1 MRVRRMVGLALA
13 TAVITGTAGAQEMIV
28 NGGFETGDF
37 TGWTRQ
43 VWPGSNGDIRVVVA
57 GNGFLSG
64 LPQIGPRT
72 GARYALTDQTGPGA
86 YSLRQAFT
94 LDAAPASATLRFA
107 LSVTSYGTP
116 TAPGTTFDPFGPT
129 MRQFARVDLFSGL
142 LADGFS
148 SAAPLQTFYA
158 GPGAAVEGPQPW
170 QLFSF
175 DLTSLLAAP
184 GAYTLRF
191 TEVDNQGFFNL
202 GIDDVSLV
210 ATPTQVIP
218 EPTTLAL
225 VGGALAV
232 LGVAFRRRA
241 A

>member
-1 MRVRRMVGLALA
+1 MRVQWMLGLVLA
-13 TAVITGTAGAQEMIV
+13 TAVITRTASAQEMIV

-43 VWPGSNGDIRVVVA
+43 VWPGSNGDVRVV
-57 GNGFLSG
+57 GTGSGFLSG

-72 GARYALTDQTGPGA
+72 GTRYALTDQTGPGA

-94 LDAAPASATLRFA
+94 ISSAPVSATLRFA
-107 LSVTSYGTP
+107 LSVTSRGTP
-116 TAPGTTFDPFGPT
+116 TAPGTAFDPFGPA
-129 MRQFARVDLFSGL
+129 RQFARVDLFSGL

-148 SAAPLQTFYA
+148 SAAPLQTFFA
-158 GPGAAVEGPQPW
+158 GPAAAVGSPQPW
-170 QLFSF
+170 QVFSF

-184 GAYTLRF
+184 GTYMLRF
-191 TEVDNQGFFNL
+191 NEVDNQGFFNL

-210 ATPTQVIP
+210 VTPTNVVP
-218 EPTTLAL
+218 EPTTFAL
-225 VGGALAV
+225 VGGALAA
-232 LGVAFRRRA
+232 LGLAVRRRA